1 MDLVRAPSRDEADM
15 VLIDR
20 VARFPAPR
28 WFLGQFRRW
37 GWLPPVVSSAD
48 DDWLAEVYRLD
59 DWRKAADALG
69 IVQPKEGGVGI
80 EG

>member
-1 MDLVRAPSRDEADM
+1 MVMPSIFCQLSKTPLLKLMVGNMAEA
-15 VLIDR
+15 
-20 VARFPAPR
+20 
-28 WFLGQFRRW
+28 
-37 GWLPPVVSSAD
+37 WLPPVVSSAD